1 MRGAVEFLCNFQEVD
16 EVKKFLLMISVLA
29 LVLFIL
35 WLEGAGRLW
44 LIRVTLH
51 SNLPEW
57 LKAFLWGWY

>member
-1 MRGAVEFLCNFQEVD
+1 M
-16 EVKKFLLMISVLA
+16 KKILA
-29 LVLFIL
+29 IVIMVAFVLFIL